1 MTGIQKLAE
10 RMAPEAALDEI
21 GTALKKLLPTVSEE
35 NRLNFVVNL
44 IGGAGDDKVASLVH
58 LWLAECLDEGVDPT
72 HMCQKLVDRVA
83 QSKQLMAVAD
93 PELLVLFEDWLDEL
107 EQEVISFFSQH
118 RPVNPGELAHNL
130 GLSLRGATFLIS
142 KLRRDAKLP

>member
-1 MTGIQKLAE
+1 
-10 RMAPEAALDEI
+10 
-21 GTALKKLLPTVSEE
+21 
-35 NRLNFVVNL
+35 
-44 IGGAGDDKVASLVH
+44 
-58 LWLAECLDEGVDPT
+58 
-72 HMCQKLVDRVA
+72 MCQKLVDRVA

-107 EQEVISFFSQH
+107 EQEVISLATQH

-142 KLRRDAKLP
+142 KLQREGKLS